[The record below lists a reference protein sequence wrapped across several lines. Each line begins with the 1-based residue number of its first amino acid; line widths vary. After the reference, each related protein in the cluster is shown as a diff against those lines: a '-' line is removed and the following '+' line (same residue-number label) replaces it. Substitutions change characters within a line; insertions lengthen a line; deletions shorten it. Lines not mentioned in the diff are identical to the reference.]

1 MQVKRKRHLLA
12 TLQEYG
18 SLKDETVAMKRAI
31 DSPMTDEESIA
42 FRGEFR
48 V

>member
-1 MQVKRKRHLLA
+1 LA
-12 TLQEYG
+12 TLREYG
-18 SLKDETVAMKRAI
+18 SLKDETVEMKRAI
-31 DSPMTDEESIA
+31 NTQMTDEESIA